1 MKEIQITG
9 RFKVSKENLP
19 IFKKLV
25 AACIACT
32 KEKDKGTLQ
41 YDWFS
46 NNEETEW
53 IVRES
58 FVDSKATL
66 DHMDN
71 LGDLLDAILEVS
83 KYRPEIYGNPSQELK
98 NDAAGFVPIYF
109 PFYRGLNNIE
119 H

>member
-1 MKEIQITG
+1 MKEIQMTG

-19 IFKKLV
+19 VFKKLV

-32 KEKDKGTLQ
+32 KEKDTGTLQ

-53 IVRES
+53 IVRET
-58 FVDSKATL
+58 FVDSQATL

-83 KYRPEIYGNPSQELK
+83 KYHPEIYGNPSKELM
-98 NDAAGFVPIYF
+98 NDAAGFVPTYF
-109 PFYRGLNNIE
+109 PFYKGLG
-119 H
+119 